1 MPPTPT
7 SIAAASTSTLDA
19 ARAEAYRS
27 FIETRI
33 RLLASTCD
41 PNFGAFAVGSVADRT
56 VEPASATETVTA
68 NVKGKWLHMK
78 GRARVTLRL
87 PSDTPGAERKLIL
100 VSVSPPSV
108 LPACIQQL
116 FRARN
121 KEAIARPKASCS
133 MSGGRRMHSQLAA
146 PSKATA
152 TECLEPVLKDVA
164 SAHLA
169 LVVTWSAVGAAAQN
183 GHRELDAIAMMLQR
197 RSSTIRVRAVLAGK
211 GSRCSSAGGMPL
223 PRWAAKGWAHCIEG
237 PNVGAREAH
246 TIWSFCDDFYH
257 HLPRTVLFVQDDP
270 QLATLL
276 RDLQHGDWT
285 TRLAE
290 SYAKRA
296 AEAASAADPRALEPW
311 LPDSC
316 ACAPVREAFDPRV
329 HGYYRP
335 MLWWMRTFLLPF
347 ANRSAL
353 LPTRLVW
360 PATAQFAMPRAA
372 ISARSREFYDL
383 HARLTEVP
391 APLKR
396 NVARNPR
403 ASEAEHST
411 VAAAANAGPIV
422 VDLGSDPPAGSGYA
436 DAHRVATGYD
446 LAHTFERSWFAAFDP
461 AFPEGRPAQP
471 RCFEPD
477 AIAQGPMRCT
487 AAVSCPS
494 SEAADGRHD
503 GGCATTDQL
512 GLTAAP
518 PGWRYASE
526 RCLSAPH
533 RMRSDGCIVKPH
545 RKSAAWVQEAL

>member
-1 MPPTPT
+1 M
-7 SIAAASTSTLDA
+7 
-19 ARAEAYRS
+19 
-27 FIETRI
+27 
-33 RLLASTCD
+33 
-41 PNFGAFAVGSVADRT
+41 
-56 VEPASATETVTA
+56 
-68 NVKGKWLHMK
+68 
-78 GRARVTLRL
+78 
-87 PSDTPGAERKLIL
+87 
-100 VSVSPPSV
+100 
-108 LPACIQQL
+108 
-116 FRARN
+116 
-121 KEAIARPKASCS
+121 
-133 MSGGRRMHSQLAA
+133 
-146 PSKATA
+146 
-152 TECLEPVLKDVA
+152 
-164 SAHLA
+164 
-169 LVVTWSAVGAAAQN
+169 
-183 GHRELDAIAMMLQR
+183 
-197 RSSTIRVRAVLAGK
+197 RAVLAGK

-296 AEAASAADPRALEPW
+296 AEAASAADLRALEPW

-347 ANRSAL
+347 ANRSVL

-526 RCLSAPH
+526 RCLSTPH
-533 RMRSDGCIVKPH
+533 RMRSDGCLVKPH
-545 RKSAAWVQEAL
+545 RKSAAWAGGVVKYVWFSYTHQTPIKLVYCSRKQHASQSPCPLAFLPAAPHSIPIPPTIIRSMANSGTTPPPTFSYNIFLCRRLSRSYTSLLSLVSQLRHSRRAVERPWPSSTTTAAAIRLCVLTCRPPRGRGLHRLPLAHRLERELCLQKERAREREGRGECAACVRVCDADACAART